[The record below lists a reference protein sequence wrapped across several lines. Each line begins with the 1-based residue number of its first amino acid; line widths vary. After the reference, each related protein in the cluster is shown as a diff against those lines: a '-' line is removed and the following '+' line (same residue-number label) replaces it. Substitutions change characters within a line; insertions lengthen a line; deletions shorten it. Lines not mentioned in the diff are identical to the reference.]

1 MPLTNDPTELL
12 LEVRD
17 SFQTQPAPV
26 YPKAFRLATAEI
38 PADFPLDIQR
48 QEGRTYNPPAVFTD
62 AAAYARLNQLKD
74 QFGQPGFEQARN
86 ATNPFEFLGN
96 SIFMSR
102 AAIKFANLDAIYGV
116 SGHIGAQLNLKT
128 GGRFT
133 FCDIAAGP
141 GSFTQ
146 YLQWRRPESNGFGIT
161 LKGDLDWQ
169 MDKLDATRFLPYYGP
184 DNTGDLYVNWH
195 HFRDYVRDQA
205 EPGVD
210 LVTADGGFDVS
221 EGQFHRQEF
230 LSSRL
235 VLVECLTAVSVLRE
249 GGNYVCKLF
258 DTVTKISADTLFLM
272 ATCFEEII
280 LFKPISSRP
289 ANAERYLI
297 CRNRRPNISTQIG
310 VLETAAA
317 AYTAELMLTG
327 FLAHLPPSFEE
338 WLRTT
343 NQESL
348 QRQTIV
354 AERILT
360 LLRGEQLPPGP
371 QYDLHK
377 AFIYW
382 NIPGNPPKRYTQIRI
397 PK

>member
-17 SFQTQPAPV
+17 SFQPQPAPV
-26 YPKAFRLATAEI
+26 YPQAFRLAES
-38 PADFPLDIQR
+38 PAALPLFIQR
-48 QEGRTYNPPAVFTD
+48 EDGKTYNPPAVFTD
-62 AAAYARLNQLKD
+62 AAAYARLNELKD
-74 QFGQPGFEQARN
+74 QFGQPGFDQARN
-86 ATNPFEFLGN
+86 TTNPFEFLGN

-116 SGHIGAQLNLKT
+116 SGHNGGQFSLQT
-128 GGRFT
+128 PGRFT

-169 MDKLDATRFLPYYGP
+169 MDKLDGTRFLPYYGP
-184 DNTGDLYVNWH
+184 DNTGDLYVNWS
-195 HFRDYVRDQA
+195 HFRDYVLAQA

-210 LVTADGGFDVS
+210 LVTGDGGFDVS
-221 EGQFHRQEF
+221 AGQFHRQEF

-235 VLVECLTAVSVLRE
+235 ILVECLTAVSVLRE
-249 GGNYVCKLF
+249 GGNFVCKLF
-258 DTVTKISADTLFLM
+258 DTVSKISADTLFMM
-272 ATCFEEII
+272 AACFEEII

-297 CRNRRPNISTQIG
+297 CRGRKAHIEGPVA
-310 VLETAAA
+310 VLTTAAA
-317 AYTAELMLTG
+317 AYTADLMLTG
-327 FLAHLPPSFEE
+327 FLAELPPAFES

-343 NQESL
+343 NAESI
-348 QRQTIV
+348 QRQTVV

-360 LLRGEQLPPGP
+360 LLQRQPLAPGP

-382 NIPGNPPKRYTQIRI
+382 NLPDNPPRRHTQIRVG
-397 PK
+397 K